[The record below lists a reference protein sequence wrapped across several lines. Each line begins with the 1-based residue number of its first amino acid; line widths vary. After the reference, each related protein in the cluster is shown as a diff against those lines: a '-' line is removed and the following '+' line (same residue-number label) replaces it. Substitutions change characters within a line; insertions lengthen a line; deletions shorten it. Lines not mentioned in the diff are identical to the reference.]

1 MHCLQHTDTCRTVCQ
16 KPREPRQTGKS
27 KGWLTFHVQALS
39 HKQLV
44 IARLVKESCQPC
56 LIPDAT
62 VRLPLYQLLI
72 PGNDCD
78 PRQQRQLS
86 LHLRASCL
94 AINKE
99 VEERHP
105 QSLVVLKPDFDLIIA
120 L

>member
-1 MHCLQHTDTCRTVCQ
+1 MEQ
-16 KPREPRQTGKS
+16 RQASMTRGL
-27 KGWLTFHVQALS
+27 LTFHVQALS

-44 IARLVKESCQPC
+44 IAWLVKESCQPC

-72 PGNDCD
+72 PRDDCD
-78 PRQQRQLS
+78 PGQQRQLG

-94 AINKE
+94 AIDKE

-105 QSLVVLKPDFDLIIA
+105 QSLVVLKPDFDLIIT